1 MMNDDL
7 WMFPNITHM
16 YMNLKEVLNWRPSQ
30 HVITTSSISGP
41 FNACRGD
48 LDGPHRAS
56 LLISH
61 TSCREHH
68 ETFANNSD
76 SPAHRSSSPNDH
88 RILHPSVLPTMS
100 STSAAEHPPRHPT
113 ASPFLRLPTELRLQ
127 IYSLLLFPRQSTDLL
142 CSWDKLDAS
151 AVDAVDYDQW
161 GIQDGVVTPDP
172 LNHPTLRIRSVDP
185 TKYQSRFA
193 NRPHTR
199 TSYSVRADRFAN
211 RCMATTYHCVN
222 VPHIGDNLAI
232 LRTNRQ
238 IHAEAAELMYSSYTF
253 DFDTHIEA
261 IIPFLRDLTP
271 LARSYV
277 KNIRLTKRAL
287 AYIKEFDRCE
297 WENAWRYLTNAENN
311 INIRRLELAVIAG
324 RPGDNGWD
332 GVATYS
338 AADFNLLKTQE
349 GMEWLQYVEE
359 IGPVQELEVQAIVE
373 HCPSITSS
381 NAMAS
386 YVRFSASVEAGFA
399 EYLRGRLLAPE
410 AQRRLAG
417 SEPCWA

>member
-1 MMNDDL
+1 
-7 WMFPNITHM
+7 
-16 YMNLKEVLNWRPSQ
+16 
-30 HVITTSSISGP
+30 
-41 FNACRGD
+41 
-48 LDGPHRAS
+48 
-56 LLISH
+56 
-61 TSCREHH
+61 
-68 ETFANNSD
+68 
-76 SPAHRSSSPNDH
+76 
-88 RILHPSVLPTMS
+88 MS
-100 STSAAEHPPRHPT
+100 STPAAEHPQRHPT

-142 CSWDKLDAS
+142 CSWDKLDA
-151 AVDAVDYDQW
+151 
-161 GIQDGVVTPDP
+161 TDP

-185 TKYQSRFA
+185 TKYQNRFA

-199 TSYSVRADRFAN
+199 TGYSVRADLFAH

-222 VPHIGDNLAI
+222 VPHIEDNLAV

-238 IHAEAAELMYSSYTF
+238 IHSEAAELMYSSYTF

-261 IIPFLRDLTP
+261 IIPFLCDLTP
-271 LARSYV
+271 LARGCI

-332 GVATYS
+332 GIATYS
-338 AADFNLLKTQE
+338 AADFNFLKTQE
-349 GMEWLQYVEE
+349 GMEWLQYVEK
-359 IGPVQELEVQAIVE
+359 IGPVQELEVHAIVE

-410 AQRRLAG
+410 ARRRLAG

>member
-1 MMNDDL
+1 
-7 WMFPNITHM
+7 M
-16 YMNLKEVLNWRPSQ
+16 YLLNGRHLS
-30 HVITTSSISGP
+30 TSSRHPQSVGHSTHAQVKP
-41 FNACRGD
+41 RY
-48 LDGPHRAS
+48 
-56 LLISH
+56 
-61 TSCREHH
+61 TSCREHY
-68 ETFANNSD
+68 EAFANYWELPGNR
-76 SPAHRSSSPNDH
+76 PSSPNDH

-100 STSAAEHPPRHPT
+100 STPAAEHPQRHPT

-142 CSWDKLDAS
+142 CSWDKLDA
-151 AVDAVDYDQW
+151 
-161 GIQDGVVTPDP
+161 TDP

-185 TKYQSRFA
+185 TKYQNRFA

-199 TSYSVRADRFAN
+199 TGYSVRADLFAH

-222 VPHIGDNLAI
+222 VPHIGDNLAV

-238 IHAEAAELMYSSYTF
+238 IHSEAAELMYSSYTF

-261 IIPFLRDLTP
+261 IIPFLCDLTP
-271 LARSYV
+271 LARGCI

-332 GVATYS
+332 GIATYS
-338 AADFNLLKTQE
+338 AADFNFLKTQE

-410 AQRRLAG
+410 ARRRLAG